1 MAVRVSD
8 LVKNYEDSSVSGDFT
23 EWCEKLELV
32 AKLQKVEDLAS
43 FLPLFLAGPA
53 FAVYKQFSE
62 DVKSDFPKLKAE
74 LMTSF
79 CESSYSAYDQLRSRT
94 LKEGEAVDVYVADL
108 RRLVTLI
115 GQKTPEPLLKCAF
128 IAGLPVDVATQ
139 IKSVAAV
146 EKLSLEELVGRAR
159 IMLSTAT
166 VDTLTHCA
174 VGRNVTRK
182 CFKCFSPHH
191 SARNCNTEKSQNG
204 NMNANRNANN
214 HQQYRRWSVQC
225 YTCQAWGHISRNCP
239 QGNGGGAV
247 SAPDAHPNN

>member
-1 MAVRVSD
+1 
-8 LVKNYEDSSVSGDFT
+8 VKNYEDSSVSRDFT

-32 AKLQKVEDLAS
+32 AKLQKVEDLTS

-62 DVKSDFPKLKAE
+62 NVKLYFPKLKAE

-79 CESSYSAYDQLRSRT
+79 CESSYSAYNQLRSRS
-94 LKEGEAVDVYVADL
+94 LKESEAVDVSVADL

-115 GQKTPEPLLKCAF
+115 GQKTPRPSPKCAF

-139 IKSVAAV
+139 IKSVTAV
-146 EKLSLEELVGRAR
+146 EKFSLEEFVGRAR

-166 VDTLTHCA
+166 VDTLTPCA
-174 VGRNVTRK
+174 AGRNVTRK

-191 SARNCNTEKSQNG
+191 
-204 NMNANRNANN
+204 
-214 HQQYRRWSVQC
+214 
-225 YTCQAWGHISRNCP
+225 
-239 QGNGGGAV
+239 
-247 SAPDAHPNN
+247 